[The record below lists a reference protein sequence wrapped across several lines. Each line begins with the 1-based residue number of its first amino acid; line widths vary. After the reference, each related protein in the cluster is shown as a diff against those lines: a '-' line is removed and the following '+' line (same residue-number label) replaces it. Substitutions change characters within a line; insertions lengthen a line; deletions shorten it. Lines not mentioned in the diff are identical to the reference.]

1 MTDQI
6 KAANLEKALSNE
18 INELNTETQNAVK
31 AKQFEI
37 QAKILFGG
45 VVRVEIFLF
54 NELMGLR
61 KSNTKISNV
70 KKI

>member
-1 MTDQI
+1 LTDQI

-45 VVRVEIFLF
+45 VVRVKIFLF

>member
-1 MTDQI
+1 LTDQI

-45 VVRVEIFLF
+45 VVRVEIFLC
-54 NELMGLR
+54 NELMDLR
-61 KSNTKISNV
+61 KSNTRISNV
-70 KKI
+70 KRT